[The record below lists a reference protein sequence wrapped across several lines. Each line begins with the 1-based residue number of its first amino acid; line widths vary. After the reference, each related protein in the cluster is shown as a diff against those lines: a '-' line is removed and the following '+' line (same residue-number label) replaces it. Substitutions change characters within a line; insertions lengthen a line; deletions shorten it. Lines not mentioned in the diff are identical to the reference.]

1 MSDLTFKSTQV
12 KFSKPRDECIDLEF
26 LGLVS
31 SGTFDVLVPKLVEA
45 THTAKALFVRMD
57 RATTL
62 MCFDKK
68 QPSPAFSEYT
78 SPPGCI
84 IVRRDQWQACSEYA
98 RMLAQHNVRRLVF
111 LREQIEIA
119 RNWVERQKDFP
130 VAQSYPPE
138 FS

>member
-12 KFSKPRDECIDLEF
+12 KFSKTRDECIDLEF

-45 THTAKALFVRMD
+45 THTAKAIFVRMD

-68 QPSPAFSEYT
+68 QPDPAFSEYT

-84 IVRRDQWQACSEYA
+84 IVRRDQWNACSEYA
-98 RMLAQHNVRRLVF
+98 RMLASHNIRRVVF
-111 LREQIEIA
+111 LQEQIDIA
-119 RNWVERQKDFP
+119 MDWIHCQMVGLP
-130 VAQSYPPE
+130 A
-138 FS
+138 

>member
-1 MSDLTFKSTQV
+1 MPQLTFKSTQV

-45 THTAKALFVRMD
+45 THTAKAIFVRMD

-68 QPSPAFSEYT
+68 RPDPAFSEYA

-84 IVRRDQWQACSEYA
+84 IVRRDQWKACFEYSQ
-98 RMLAQHNVRRLVF
+98 MLAGHGIRRVVF
-111 LREQIEIA
+111 LQDQIELA
-119 RNWVERQKDFP
+119 RDWLLRQGGLNS
-130 VAQSYPPE
+130 AILSYH
-138 FS
+138 

>member
-1 MSDLTFKSTQV
+1 M
-12 KFSKPRDECIDLEF
+12 KFSTPRNECVDLEF

-62 MCFDKK
+62 CFDKK

-84 IVRRDQWQACSEYA
+84 IVRRDQWSACSEYA
-98 RMLAQHNVRRLVF
+98 RMLAQHNIKRAVF
-111 LREQIEIA
+111 LQEQIDIA
-119 RNWVERQKDFP
+119 MDWIRCQVVRLP
-130 VAQSYPPE
+130 A
-138 FS
+138 

>member
-1 MSDLTFKSTQV
+1 MSNLIFQGTQV
-12 KFSKPRDECIDLEF
+12 RFNKGSGSVADLEF

-31 SGTFDVLVPKLVEA
+31 NSSFDILVPKLVEA
-45 THTAKALFVRMD
+45 THTAQALFVRMD

-68 QPSPAFSEYT
+68 LPSPAFSEYT

-98 RMLAQHNVRRLVF
+98 RMLARHNIKRVVF
-111 LREQIEIA
+111 LQEQVDIA
-119 RNWVERQKDFP
+119 MDWVRYHRDSF
-130 VAQSYPPE
+130 AA
-138 FS
+138 

>member
-1 MSDLTFKSTQV
+1 MHQLTFKSTQV
-12 KFSKPRDECIDLEF
+12 KFSTPRNECVDLEF

-62 MCFDKK
+62 CFDKK

-84 IVRRDQWQACSEYA
+84 IVRRDQWSACSEYA
-98 RMLAQHNVRRLVF
+98 RMLAQHNIKRAVF
-111 LREQIEIA
+111 LQEQIDIA
-119 RNWVERQKDFP
+119 MDWIRCQVVRLP
-130 VAQSYPPE
+130 A
-138 FS
+138 